1 MKHNLTAFPFAWYS
15 ELSLVLTYRAVLG
28 RYVWRIVTDLLPW
41 QAEPVTYI
49 DIKRVAIA
57 LQFPVTWYLDITP
70 ISDYGGFFHE
80 PFIDLAESW

>member
-1 MKHNLTAFPFAWYS
+1 MKHNLTAFPSAWYS

-28 RYVWRIVTDLLPW
+28 RNVWRIVADLLPW
-41 QAEPVTYI
+41 QAEPVTDI

-57 LQFPVTWYLDITP
+57 LQFPVARYRDNTP
-70 ISDYGGFFHE
+70 FSDRGGFFHE